1 MRVSEFKNHNFVIFY
16 QEGLSKTLWTKFIF
30 LFFYIFTLFLSSC
43 GDSFE
48 SKSQKMKLSALKI
61 SQYDGKEMVLIP
73 AGEFIMGTDKVDL
86 EKTHLK
92 IGAVKPL
99 FLDQHPSRKIYLDSY
114 YIDKYEVTNKE
125 YKKFIDSSGY
135 DELPGNWV
143 DGTYKEGTGRYPVTH
158 VTWREALTYALW
170 AKKKLPTEA
179 HWEKA
184 ARGTDGRKYPWGD
197 VYKKGK
203 SNMDIDGA
211 RELVEVGMYP
221 EDISPY
227 KVYDLGGNVME
238 WTMDWYQAY
247 PGSTYK
253 SPRYGKVLKV
263 LRGNAFQK
271 AGHYFLEAY
280 RYSFSRTEADPNDY
294 FENVGFR
301 CLEPVSTSKL
311 NISPDF

>member
-1 MRVSEFKNHNFVIFY
+1 MSV
-16 QEGLSKTLWTKFIF
+16 TLWAKFIS
-30 LFFYIFTLFLSSC
+30 LFFYILTLFLSAC
-43 GDSFE
+43 GDSFDL
-48 SKSQKMKLSALKI
+48 KLQKIVLPAVKI
-61 SQYDGKEMVLIP
+61 SQFDGKEMVLVS
-73 AGEFIMGTDKVDL
+73 AGDFIMGTDMIDH
-86 EKTHLK
+86 EKTHLQ

-114 YIDKYEVTNKE
+114 YIDKYEVTNEE
-125 YKKFIDSSGY
+125 YKKFLDSSGY
-135 DELPGNWV
+135 DELPGHWE
-143 DGTYKEGTGRYPVTH
+143 DGSYKEGRGRYPVTH

-170 AKKKLPTEA
+170 AKKKLPTEV

-184 ARGTDGRKYPWGD
+184 ARGTDGRIYPWGD
-197 VYKKGK
+197 FYEKGK

-211 RELVEVGMYP
+211 RELTEVGIYP
-221 EDISPY
+221 EDVSPY

-247 PGSTYK
+247 PGSSYR

-301 CLEPVSTSKL
+301 CFEPVSTTK
-311 NISPDF
+311 

>member
-1 MRVSEFKNHNFVIFY
+1 LRICELKNHNFLTSY
-16 QEGLSKTLWTKFIF
+16 QGGLNITLLVKFIF
-30 LFFYIFTLFLSSC
+30 LVFYIFTLFLSAC
-43 GDSFE
+43 GDTFDL
-48 SKSQKMKLSALKI
+48 KSQNNILPVVKI
-61 SQYDGKEMVLIP
+61 SQFDGKEMVLVP
-73 AGEFIMGTDKVDL
+73 AGEFIMGTDKIDH

-99 FLDQHPSRKIYLDSY
+99 FLDQHPSRKIHLDSY
-114 YIDKYEVTNKE
+114 YIDKYEVTNEE

-135 DELPGNWV
+135 DELPGHWEN
-143 DGTYKEGTGRYPVTH
+143 GTYKEGIGRYPVTH

-184 ARGTDGRKYPWGD
+184 ARGTDGRIYPWGD

-211 RELVEVGMYP
+211 KELVGVGMFP

-253 SPRYGKVLKV
+253 NPRYGKVLKV

-301 CLEPVSTSKL
+301 CFEPVSTAK
-311 NISPDF
+311 

>member
-1 MRVSEFKNHNFVIFY
+1 MGGSFLRICKLKNHNFLMSY
-16 QEGLSKTLWTKFIF
+16 QGGLSITLFAKFV
-30 LFFYIFTLFLSSC
+30 LLVFYIVTLFLSSC
-43 GDSFE
+43 GDTFDL
-48 SKSQKMKLSALKI
+48 KSQKIFLPPIKI
-61 SQYDGKEMVLIP
+61 SQFDGKEMVLVP
-73 AGEFIMGTDKVDL
+73 AGEFIMGTDKIDH

-99 FLDQHPSRKIYLDSY
+99 FLDQHPSRKLHLDSY
-114 YIDKYEVTNKE
+114 YIDKYEVTNEE
-125 YKKFIDSSGY
+125 YKKFLDSSGY
-135 DELPGNWV
+135 DELPGHWEG
-143 DGTYKEGTGRYPVTH
+143 GTYKEGTGRYPVTH

-170 AKKKLPTEA
+170 AKKKIPTEA

-184 ARGTDGRKYPWGD
+184 ARGTDGRIYPWGD

-211 RELVEVGMYP
+211 KELVEVGMFP

-253 SPRYGKVLKV
+253 NPRYGKVLKV

-301 CLEPVSTSKL
+301 CFEPVSTNK
-311 NISPDF
+311 

>member
-1 MRVSEFKNHNFVIFY
+1 LRICELKNHNFLTSY
-16 QEGLSKTLWTKFIF
+16 QGDLSITLLAKFIF
-30 LFFYIFTLFLSSC
+30 LVFYIFTLFLSAC
-43 GDSFE
+43 GASFDR
-48 SKSQKMKLSALKI
+48 KSENNILPTVKI
-61 SQYDGKEMVLIP
+61 SKFDGKEMVLIP
-73 AGEFIMGTDKVDL
+73 AGEFIMGTDKIDH

-99 FLDQHPSRKIYLDSY
+99 FLDQHPSRKIHLDSY
-114 YIDKYEVTNKE
+114 YIDKYEVTNEE
-125 YKKFIDSSGY
+125 YKKFLDSSGY
-135 DELPGNWV
+135 DELPGHWE

-170 AKKKLPTEA
+170 AKKKIPTEA

-184 ARGTDGRKYPWGD
+184 ARGTDGRIYPWGD
-197 VYKKGK
+197 VYEKGK

-211 RELVEVGMYP
+211 KELVEVGMYP

-238 WTMDWYQAY
+238 WTMDWYQPY
-247 PGSTYK
+247 PNSTYK
-253 SPRYGKVLKV
+253 NPRYGKMLKV

-301 CLEPVSTSKL
+301 CFEPVSTTK
-311 NISPDF
+311 

>member
-1 MRVSEFKNHNFVIFY
+1 
-16 QEGLSKTLWTKFIF
+16 LLAKFIF
-30 LFFYIFTLFLSSC
+30 LVFYIFTLFLSAC
-43 GDSFE
+43 GASFDR
-48 SKSQKMKLSALKI
+48 KSENNILPTVKI
-61 SQYDGKEMVLIP
+61 SKFDGKEMVLIP
-73 AGEFIMGTDKVDL
+73 AGEFIMGTDKIDH

-99 FLDQHPSRKIYLDSY
+99 FLDQHPSRKIHLDSY
-114 YIDKYEVTNKE
+114 YIDKYEVTNEE
-125 YKKFIDSSGY
+125 YKKFLDSSGY
-135 DELPGNWV
+135 DELPSHWE

-170 AKKKLPTEA
+170 AKKKIPTEA

-184 ARGTDGRKYPWGD
+184 ARGTDGRIYPWGD
-197 VYKKGK
+197 VYEKGK

-211 RELVEVGMYP
+211 KELVEVGMYP

-238 WTMDWYQAY
+238 WTMDWYQPY
-247 PGSTYK
+247 PNSTYK
-253 SPRYGKVLKV
+253 NPRYGKMLKV

-301 CLEPVSTSKL
+301 CFEPVSTTK
-311 NISPDF
+311 

>member
-1 MRVSEFKNHNFVIFY
+1 MSY
-16 QEGLSKTLWTKFIF
+16 QGGLSITLFAKFV
-30 LFFYIFTLFLSSC
+30 LLVFYIFTLFLSSC
-43 GDSFE
+43 GDAFDL
-48 SKSQKMKLSALKI
+48 KSQKIFLPPIKI
-61 SQYDGKEMVLIP
+61 SQFDGKEMVLVP
-73 AGEFIMGTDKVDL
+73 AGEFIMGTDKIDH

-99 FLDQHPSRKIYLDSY
+99 FLDQHPSRKLHLDSY
-114 YIDKYEVTNKE
+114 YIDKYEVTNEE
-125 YKKFIDSSGY
+125 YKKFLDSSGY
-135 DELPGNWV
+135 DELPGHWEG
-143 DGTYKEGTGRYPVTH
+143 GTYKEGTGRYPVTH

-170 AKKKLPTEA
+170 AKKKIPTEA

-184 ARGTDGRKYPWGD
+184 ARGTDGRIYPWGD

-211 RELVEVGMYP
+211 KELVEVGMFP

-253 SPRYGKVLKV
+253 NPRYGKVLKV

-301 CLEPVSTSKL
+301 CFEPVSTNK
-311 NISPDF
+311 